1 MASSKSF
8 LDYKNTQRKKE
19 KKDEK
24 IIGKYF
30 SSVESERPNPATIS
44 TTKSQTEEQSGSS
57 AKSFLDWKVNERKNE
72 VKQNGYERNG
82 VYAFKPSPYTDATD
96 SRAALMDLAS
106 QKVAFDR
113 REAARRHQTNGGT
126 MRNAQPTIPEQMLP
140 GSPYIGTENSL
151 GRYGKGN
158 IDLYNRPQYRNPDGS
173 VSTVRSISI
182 GTDDGEVL
190 IPTVGRDANG
200 RPRLMSDDE
209 AIDEYFR
216 TGNNLGVFKSIEEAD
231 DYADRLHKQ
240 QEAYYTGKGRELPSI
255 EQMAN
260 PMRYA
265 ETRRQT
271 AGGNSTVESSTV
283 DRMLQA
289 AKQSEARAAEQKE
302 QTYQRN
308 AVNAFGNPNART
320 GGNWHT
326 TPTGAWGAQDQTG
339 RFVSPQSQRYE
350 QDYRDTDPMRRLAAE
365 RVSAQDAENPLNTRG
380 NTKPYSVMT
389 DDEKSVYNY
398 LYSTYGPARAEEY
411 HNGLMDE
418 INRRIGQENYEANTN
433 DLNTAQKAMRSYQQ
447 GFSSGIEGIL
457 NAPAALMGAENRR
470 ARSAAEY
477 ENSALRSD
485 QENNTAQKILYDI
498 ASSTGNMTPGMMASA
513 LGAPAAVGSTLFAT
527 SAGGNA
533 YAEAMNAGE
542 DVSTSR
548 AYAAQQFADEEAT
561 NWLLGGINA
570 FGGGAVRKVMQN
582 SAAGRTLDAAVNRLV
597 KTESGRRM
605 LHMMMDYVGDMAG
618 EAQQEYVQFYTENF
632 TKAIL
637 GMKDESGNPIDF
649 NLNPADPDALYAA
662 LLGALNA
669 GALNAA
675 PAAARVI
682 HGSGTDVQNAGG
694 LAEDLRSTTRDDYTS
709 DAAYESAMR
718 LEAVAREIGD
728 RQAAGRTPSAMDR
741 IAFNEAM
748 SEFIEAS
755 TEAESESEEENPRTG
770 FVDESGL
777 TLQEITQGA
786 RQLREAE
793 NRTDAP
799 GAESSEAE
807 PSRMSIPAEMKEQA
821 AYDLLETRRPERIQ
835 WTDGTGTFVMQ
846 READEG
852 YSVTNQRGETS
863 GLTEEQA
870 AQMLPADTEL
880 TITWGEQRQA
890 EQVKPTVT
898 PESLPS
904 YEASAPVAG
913 INARTENINTG
924 VDNRLMAL
932 AQDVTQERTQQKATQ
947 MQSVY
952 DAGKNMQAENLRSV
966 MNGATMLTEQEK
978 QAALQRGMQEAVT
991 AARTQTAQA
1000 TNAAVQNIRIPG
1012 VKEGK
1017 VSYDP
1022 KVDQS
1027 KLTEGQK
1034 VNAALAGAFASKV
1047 FGANVVLTQSNVVN
1061 GRYEGAN
1068 GWFRFGGADDQTFY
1082 FDVNAGKNR
1091 VSDWKNSPFDATS
1104 VMPVIAHEGTHWME
1118 KNHPEAYKG
1127 LESQVLDALSK
1138 DKAYTRNGELSLD
1151 DIISLEQKRMDRE
1164 EPHADGRPHTVEE
1177 AKAELVARGCEDM
1190 LNGNEYAK
1198 AAFSDLD
1205 VEAKKTLWGHIKGV
1219 FESIQRFFDE
1229 LLKNYRSN
1237 SQEARAIRRNK
1248 EAYAGLLKTYG
1259 EILGMGREETASTE
1273 SQNTLAEEL
1282 ARSEDGVASDGVTM
1296 SGETSVQFNERIY
1309 EESGR
1314 DYLINW
1320 LAKQEDITQEERN
1333 DIVAQ
1338 IDQIHDV
1345 MQRIREESEG
1355 LADYRAWAEVADR
1368 NGRLTVITPNG
1379 EYPLNIDFA
1388 TVCKKRKALDH
1399 ILNVMVT
1406 EGDLSAADL
1415 AGADIVRLQNIIK
1428 EEGLEIACALCFVDS
1443 KRYRIGSWAD
1453 SIVNGENRKSGK
1465 KYGYNELVRSLVP
1478 QGSNLKIDQFNYTG
1492 RDVEQPKGKLLRNA
1506 KDSQLDFTLIDKVI
1520 AENKPGT
1527 WNRNL
1532 ATALKEHPELR
1543 SMLHSAELLSSVGF
1557 DPIKVQNPALFDL
1570 INNAGG
1576 TSKPKLSFGEVPY
1589 LNDILMSDAMTPKQA
1604 YAVGGVRI
1612 QSFSDFMANMVFDY
1626 VQMVGELQAKKL
1638 PAHAYTK
1645 EAAFVVIFGKTGIKI
1660 NMSLV
1665 PKATTWS
1672 KQKLDAYLKQFPNK
1686 EARDA
1691 AKSKLRKMA
1700 GLDANGNYIW
1710 EDETF
1715 PYEVAMHLQ
1724 ADPEYAKNC
1733 GTIAVGVS
1741 DRHIIKL
1748 LNDPT
1753 IQMVIPY
1760 HKSGINPVVARMR
1773 GIDLYTDYT
1782 KSQNTRYASGKKIS
1796 AKDNTF
1802 DFYGTLQETGDP
1814 KATADAYLKWC
1825 NEHGYIPKFEKF
1837 RKNPNYYKLLAD
1849 FRLYDETGAYAPQGP
1864 VRGVYPENMKDL
1876 ILNGYTYTD
1885 ANGVEYKNGGLKA
1898 AQEVSDHLRD
1908 KTKDIISQYKG
1919 EEKALQD
1926 AINSVNESSPNIAS
1940 EVSIQKS
1947 SRITDTEL
1955 IDRLDKE
1962 VESGDYITTY
1972 KAMQVIDGELYPP
1985 MAAKVKGPDGK
1996 YRMQN
2001 ASKLGEWQQADEDP
2015 AHIKIKNGK
2024 GYYTLNK
2031 GNGKSIDAAYNPYEH
2046 SSNLVLNDQFEEAYK
2061 RDNLVTVE
2069 CRIPKSEIDN
2079 PYHAEYAK
2087 DSTGVLDWKAGVVAG
2102 KLKNNKRQ
2110 VYLSRYLMPVRILE
2124 EAEVASM
2131 WKDTLSGSDVSVPF
2145 NVVSPK
2151 LLAALEKAGVSI
2163 DYEGSPNYRA
2173 HHSQVQHSTRM
2184 GELQEEYQE
2193 ALKENNEDWLL
2204 QLVDQAAYEAGY
2216 TTTAYH
2222 GSPFEDIHVFNTRSD
2237 DTKKQANQ
2245 LLFGT
2250 HFTQNLEYAKIYARK
2265 AKNSKGTSRMTT
2277 KSGQIY
2283 KTYLDL
2289 GKSLDLRTP
2298 TNLTPDTE
2306 EYRLYEDAPEKYKK
2320 KFPALT
2326 FSKYDTEQGLGSG
2339 QYITRSTLEN
2349 VLQAMSPKEATDFLV
2364 DHGYDSILYDA
2375 SYATPTSGNS
2385 RLTRDP
2391 SIIMLDPERIK
2402 SGDPITY
2409 DDNGKVIPLSERFN
2423 SENED
2428 IRYSMRDS
2436 SGQELT
2442 EAQAEYF
2449 KDSKVRDAEGNLL
2462 RVYHGT
2468 NAEFYEFDRDRI
2480 GAHGSYEGAG
2490 FNFTPSSTRAGGYK
2504 GIGGG
2509 EGRVMEGYLNITNP
2523 LSAEKKTMTV
2533 RQLAKLIEKIDPT
2546 GDDVISNYAQD
2557 TRDYGKPSF
2566 VRREALYTAR
2576 QMMNYHDSDADIY
2589 ADLSASGAS
2598 TSAIIDAFKTLGYDG
2613 LIHYDSEGKI
2623 NTLIAFDSNQFKN
2636 IDNKAPTES
2645 ADIRHSSRNASADL
2659 NLLKA
2664 ERLSEKYVK
2673 ELEDTISERDTQI
2686 AELQEQMEKAVGA
2699 EKEKRKQQLAKLRK
2713 EKNDRIAYLEKSY
2726 RVNLNW
2732 QIAEMRQKMDRAI
2745 GEEKAQAKERLDA
2758 LRAQKNQKIE
2768 EILQKNREQRE
2779 QRRFNRS
2786 AQELIKRARRLKK
2799 MKGSPTFRAQVD
2811 ALIGDLDLISP
2822 GMKDNTR
2829 QRLQKLKEEVDAQAA
2844 LDPDYAK
2851 YEAVKY
2857 NKLLDRLKK
2866 KQIKDMPL
2874 EDIISIAEALAAL
2887 EHSKKTADREI
2898 KEGQGKLFADYGRTA
2913 VAQLK
2918 KTKGINYGNEIG
2930 SMLGKYRLN
2939 MLNPTRAFQLL
2950 DGYQKGG
2957 VFTYFAKELNDGQT
2971 RAAEFRQKAE
2981 AMFQE
2986 IDNNP
2991 NLVNDFAKQNIEI
3004 MTVEGMKKISKGMRI
3019 SLYLHAKNLDNVK
3032 HISYGGITIPNESL
3046 YRRGKYSEAYTAGE
3060 TVHLIPQDSKNPD
3073 MMAAKAIR
3081 AITDQMT
3088 PEEKQ
3093 YADIAY
3099 KFLNE
3104 TTKEAI
3110 NEVSLALDGYEKAT
3124 VEDYFP
3130 IRSDPNFTQASMEG
3144 LQKDGTIEGIPML
3157 KERTGSRNPIL
3168 LEDASQVVLRQK
3180 NNTAMY
3186 YGLAIPIRNFNRFY
3200 NYTGTGFARSVKQ
3213 SVGKTWGAAGQ
3224 KYIDNVISDLQFG
3237 RQTQRTVLDSMK
3249 GLYAGTTLNLNL
3261 GVSIKQSASY
3271 PFAASVIGWA
3281 PLAKALGQRFT
3292 AADRAY
3298 MDSITPWGY
3307 MRRTGFSGTE
3317 MGEVARQRTGIDNN
3331 QTIQKAK
3338 TMLDFIRRVDVAT
3351 TEKLF
3356 KACENYVQE
3365 KYPDLEVRGE
3375 EYGKKLAEIYN
3386 ETLQRTQPSY
3396 DVMQR
3401 NEFLRS
3407 QNDLTKVL
3415 GAFKTQTFNMGGE
3428 ILDAYGKWRAHSE
3441 YAKIDSSYET
3451 MAKESGKAFRTTV
3464 AATIVAQAMLVA
3476 LSAVANAVL
3485 HKMKPYRDDKGE
3497 VTAESLAKKVMQDF
3511 ATSFAGLTMGGS
3523 EAQAAVMAVFGAE
3536 KWYDIEYPG
3545 LSMINE
3551 LVSSITDFSTAV
3563 RKSLDKDNA
3572 KAAEDRQKASVR
3584 LGKVLMQVFKL
3595 KGIPSQNLYNI
3606 ANMVYLHGQDLA
3618 NDELGSF
3625 TAGKGL
3631 FGLTDTSPT
3640 GKQFAKQ
3647 AFYYYGKGDVS
3658 KGTKAA
3664 KRASESGIKD
3674 EMGGN
3679 QEKAIEYMK
3688 KSNLDEKTLKMLWEL
3703 AGWKAN
3709 TYDKKMAK

>member
-216 TGNNLGVFKSIEEAD
+216 TGNNLGTFKTIEEAD

-240 QEAYYTGKGRELPSI
+240 QEAYYTGKGRELPSL

-308 AVNAFGNPNART
+308 AVNAFGNPNARA

-326 TPTGAWGAQDQTG
+326 TPTGAWGAQDQNG
-339 RFVSPQSQRYE
+339 RLVSPQSQRYE

-398 LYSTYGPARAEEY
+398 LYSTYGPSRAEEY

-418 INRRIGQENYEANTN
+418 INRRIGQENYEANTK
-433 DLNTAQKAMRSYQQ
+433 DLNTAQKALRSYQQ

-485 QENNTAQKILYDI
+485 QGNNTAQKILYDI

-513 LGAPAAVGSTLFAT
+513 LGAPAAVGSALFAT

-548 AYAAQQFADEEAT
+548 AYAVQQFADEEAT

-637 GMKDESGNPIDF
+637 GMKDEDGNPVDF
-649 NLNPADPDALYAA
+649 NFNPADPDALYAA

-694 LAEDLRSTTRDDYTS
+694 LAEDLRSTTREDYTS

-728 RQAAGRTPSAMDR
+728 RQASGRSPSAMDR

-755 TEAESESEEENPRTG
+755 TEAEAESKEENPRTG

-852 YSVTNQRGETS
+852 YSVTNQMGETS

-880 TITWGEQRQA
+880 TITWGERDEAQQAAPTTEQAAPTTAPTEEAVSRVEAEQAVDEDTNSRLMEIALDREAEKERQLNAIFEAALNADPGVREIMDRATMWSEEDRQAAFNLGMEERRWNQQQAILNENRVQEGNNGGQGAVLSGRGSGRDVSLGSGEQAQGIRGDAGVSAPAPGGVSSQGAGVARQSQEIGRIQSEVKGDVRRANAEKTA
-890 EQVKPTVT
+890 EQVRNSLLKAADADAKGLRIGAATDARDILPVAREGQQVFPVDRKTATPSMRRGVAIAKKAGAKGVKVFLSDGPIITRSGARARAWCDTKTGEIALQANSERATTDQLAMHESVELGISDGRINVADALETLRISLDNSIGEGTEAIDTLAFKYAKSEKKSGDITEKELAHAKKEMLCDAAGGINQFDGRPGFEYEATLMDVVSEIVQPYMNEKLDWAFDVDESVDNSTAPTDHT
-898 PESLPS
+898 DYGESLRQYSEDNNSHLFEFSVEQFAAANDYKLVYTGPKTYKIIDNKTGKEVQVADIAKEHVENTPLGMLLRIAQNETMLS
-904 YEASAPVAG
+904 EEAADSQRQFVADLMKMCIQYGPDAARVWEVAG
-913 INARTENINTG
+913 TQTFSAFKSNSDPQYGSTGDMGTICSKTQAIVNVMSDVMVRLERGLARDEVLKVYNAVANSGRKTKLSVPCPVCYVFSRWVG
-924 VDNRLMAL
+924 VPSLLETMRRG
-932 AQDVTQERTQQKATQ
+932 QERFGPNITEERLNKYVRGMERRFTPTDEEQRKEDPYGKKAINKRK
-947 MQSVY
+947 QSVQNKI
-952 DAGKNMQAENLRSV
+952 ANLQDKIDSRRQEIYRSV
-966 MNGATMLTEQEK
+966 
-978 QAALQRGMQEAVT
+978 
-991 AARTQTAQA
+991 
-1000 TNAAVQNIRIPG
+1000 
-1012 VKEGK
+1012 
-1017 VSYDP
+1017 
-1022 KVDQS
+1022 
-1027 KLTEGQK
+1027 
-1034 VNAALAGAFASKV
+1034 
-1047 FGANVVLTQSNVVN
+1047 
-1061 GRYEGAN
+1061 
-1068 GWFRFGGADDQTFY
+1068 
-1082 FDVNAGKNR
+1082 
-1091 VSDWKNSPFDATS
+1091 
-1104 VMPVIAHEGTHWME
+1104 
-1118 KNHPEAYKG
+1118 KG
-1127 LESQVLDALSK
+1127 LEAALEATRNDKQIGQIAREQKALEKEFLDLELYNWVTQVRCLTDSKRNPVRDSNGNVKLDPNYEKTGHVDLKVLFDLNRTGEFAENYPKAWLYRTTRGAGMGKAILPYSGFEIGDALRG
-1138 DKAYTRNGELSLD
+1138 AGLTGPTRY
-1151 DIISLEQKRMDRE
+1151 K
-1164 EPHADGRPHTVEE
+1164 
-1177 AKAELVARGCEDM
+1177 
-1190 LNGNEYAK
+1190 
-1198 AAFSDLD
+1198 
-1205 VEAKKTLWGHIKGV
+1205 
-1219 FESIQRFFDE
+1219 
-1229 LLKNYRSN
+1229 RSN
-1237 SQEARAIRRNK
+1237 SPLFKMDQKAVTKLVRNAIKRMK
-1248 EAYAGLLKTYG
+1248 A
-1259 EILGMGREETASTE
+1259 
-1273 SQNTLAEEL
+1273 QN
-1282 ARSEDGVASDGVTM
+1282 
-1296 SGETSVQFNERIY
+1296 
-1309 EESGR
+1309 
-1314 DYLINW
+1314 LIGG
-1320 LAKQEDITQEERN
+1320 Q
-1333 DIVAQ
+1333 
-1338 IDQIHDV
+1338 
-1345 MQRIREESEG
+1345 
-1355 LADYRAWAEVADR
+1355 
-1368 NGRLTVITPNG
+1368 
-1379 EYPLNIDFA
+1379 
-1388 TVCKKRKALDH
+1388 
-1399 ILNVMVT
+1399 
-1406 EGDLSAADL
+1406 
-1415 AGADIVRLQNIIK
+1415 RLQSTSDFRA
-1428 EEGLEIACALCFVDS
+1428 EWGLDYVMTLMELQT
-1443 KRYRIGSWAD
+1443 IGAK
-1453 SIVNGENRKSGK
+1453 VQ
-1465 KYGYNELVRSLVP
+1465 L
-1478 QGSNLKIDQFNYTG
+1478 YT
-1492 RDVEQPKGKLLRNA
+1492 
-1506 KDSQLDFTLIDKVI
+1506 KVI
-1520 AENKPGT
+1520 EAVDFLASSGAEI
-1527 WNRNL
+1527 NL
-1532 ATALKEHPELR
+1532 
-1543 SMLHSAELLSSVGF
+1543 S
-1557 DPIKVQNPALFDL
+1557 
-1570 INNAGG
+1570 
-1576 TSKPKLSFGEVPY
+1576 
-1589 LNDILMSDAMTPKQA
+1589 LM
-1604 YAVGGVRI
+1604 
-1612 QSFSDFMANMVFDY
+1612 
-1626 VQMVGELQAKKL
+1626 
-1638 PAHAYTK
+1638 
-1645 EAAFVVIFGKTGIKI
+1645 GKG
-1660 NMSLV
+1660 
-1665 PKATTWS
+1665 
-1672 KQKLDAYLKQFPNK
+1672 DGYHY
-1686 EARDA
+1686 
-1691 AKSKLRKMA
+1691 
-1700 GLDANGNYIW
+1700 DANGNPVLGL
-1710 EDETF
+1710 EDFSSITGIDARAAFEKSAQYNNVQPILVGLNDTHIKLALADSRITFIIPWHSSGSNEATLGKLMKSVGENLKNGRDYENVQEDKVIKYDDEAVNEEKKAMRDLRKAIVTGNLKKNLTEAQQELLNKNEWLSDLYNRFYVDKSAEEYGVKLSASQAQKIF
-1715 PYEVAMHLQ
+1715 PYEYWDKSLTIKDAKQ
-1724 ADPEYAKNC
+1724 NGIRFQEYCESLGLKPRFSGGKGKN
-1733 GTIAVGVS
+1733 GETFG
-1741 DRHIIKL
+1741 DFTKEDGYWKL
-1748 LNDPT
+1748 LIDRKMYNNDGTYHEVQAIDVSKMKVGDIPMTVNSNVYRNDSLLKQATMDSLRALEETPNDLTMDESIFSDEGYENSSELDLLEENLIKQKSEKTGIEYSSELDLDGGYAPT
-1753 IQMVIPY
+1753 LADNDEAKAKRPVRRYVERAQALKYEGLDVNEDTEHALEVIDENGEVVDVFKAPKDPYAVLEVTRAQTDQVKAWEKTDDAVETMTNALKQEAGKSVTVDVGRAAKEMAASLRTNYGSRTKASDLAASIQ
-1760 HKSGINPVVARMR
+1760 N
-1773 GIDLYTDYT
+1773 LYTMLDGMNAR
-1782 KSQNTRYASGKKIS
+1782 NTERVAAAATNIGK
-1796 AKDNTF
+1796 AVLEGTMVKDNTLSKQYPNLKRELRDPHLYLNETLKGDMASAYDNMTNF
-1802 DFYGTLQETGDP
+1802 RRAVGKRLTFAKAGEGSFRSVDSFYGELS
-1814 KATADAYLKWC
+1814 
-1825 NEHGYIPKFEKF
+1825 EK
-1837 RKNPNYYKLLAD
+1837 
-1849 FRLYDETGAYAPQGP
+1849 
-1864 VRGVYPENMKDL
+1864 YPELFPADITNPSDQLLMMIEVSNNLDGERVSNL
-1876 ILNGYTYTD
+1876 ELNGY
-1885 ANGVEYKNGGLKA
+1885 GGDL
-1898 AQEVSDHLRD
+1898 D
-1908 KTKDIISQYKG
+1908 KTAFMIGQEIIG
-1919 EEKALQD
+1919 
-1926 AINSVNESSPNIAS
+1926 
-1940 EVSIQKS
+1940 
-1947 SRITDTEL
+1947 
-1955 IDRLDKE
+1955 
-1962 VESGDYITTY
+1962 
-1972 KAMQVIDGELYPP
+1972 
-1985 MAAKVKGPDGK
+1985 
-1996 YRMQN
+1996 
-2001 ASKLGEWQQADEDP
+2001 
-2015 AHIKIKNGK
+2015 
-2024 GYYTLNK
+2024 GYYASISNSNFNRELKKAKADLQKQYGEQLAVATARVDQLQKELLAEKMK
-2031 GNGKSIDAAYNPYEH
+2031 GGSQRERERTEYWRQGYE
-2046 SSNLVLNDQFEEAYK
+2046 LV
-2061 RDNLVTVE
+2061 RDNLAKV
-2069 CRIPKSEIDN
+2069 
-2079 PYHAEYAK
+2079 HAEYAE
-2087 DSTGVLDWKAGVVAG
+2087 KAR
-2102 KLKNNKRQ
+2102 KLKEKKRGT
-2110 VYLSRYLMPVRILE
+2110 
-2124 EAEVASM
+2124 EA
-2131 WKDTLSGSDVSVPF
+2131 
-2145 NVVSPK
+2145 
-2151 LLAALEKAGVSI
+2151 
-2163 DYEGSPNYRA
+2163 R
-2173 HHSQVQHSTRM
+2173 
-2184 GELQEEYQE
+2184 
-2193 ALKENNEDWLL
+2193 
-2204 QLVDQAAYEAGY
+2204 
-2216 TTTAYH
+2216 
-2222 GSPFEDIHVFNTRSD
+2222 
-2237 DTKKQANQ
+2237 
-2245 LLFGT
+2245 
-2250 HFTQNLEYAKIYARK
+2250 
-2265 AKNSKGTSRMTT
+2265 
-2277 KSGQIY
+2277 
-2283 KTYLDL
+2283 
-2289 GKSLDLRTP
+2289 
-2298 TNLTPDTE
+2298 
-2306 EYRLYEDAPEKYKK
+2306 
-2320 KFPALT
+2320 
-2326 FSKYDTEQGLGSG
+2326 
-2339 QYITRSTLEN
+2339 
-2349 VLQAMSPKEATDFLV
+2349 
-2364 DHGYDSILYDA
+2364 
-2375 SYATPTSGNS
+2375 
-2385 RLTRDP
+2385 
-2391 SIIMLDPERIK
+2391 
-2402 SGDPITY
+2402 
-2409 DDNGKVIPLSERFN
+2409 
-2423 SENED
+2423 
-2428 IRYSMRDS
+2428 
-2436 SGQELT
+2436 QEL
-2442 EAQAEYF
+2442 
-2449 KDSKVRDAEGNLL
+2449 L
-2462 RVYHGT
+2462 
-2468 NAEFYEFDRDRI
+2468 
-2480 GAHGSYEGAG
+2480 
-2490 FNFTPSSTRAGGYK
+2490 
-2504 GIGGG
+2504 
-2509 EGRVMEGYLNITNP
+2509 
-2523 LSAEKKTMTV
+2523 
-2533 RQLAKLIEKIDPT
+2533 
-2546 GDDVISNYAQD
+2546 
-2557 TRDYGKPSF
+2557 
-2566 VRREALYTAR
+2566 
-2576 QMMNYHDSDADIY
+2576 
-2589 ADLSASGAS
+2589 
-2598 TSAIIDAFKTLGYDG
+2598 
-2613 LIHYDSEGKI
+2613 
-2623 NTLIAFDSNQFKN
+2623 
-2636 IDNKAPTES
+2636 
-2645 ADIRHSSRNASADL
+2645 
-2659 NLLKA
+2659 
-2664 ERLSEKYVK
+2664 
-2673 ELEDTISERDTQI
+2673 
-2686 AELQEQMEKAVGA
+2686 
-2699 EKEKRKQQLAKLRK
+2699 
-2713 EKNDRIAYLEKSY
+2713 
-2726 RVNLNW
+2726 
-2732 QIAEMRQKMDRAI
+2732 
-2745 GEEKAQAKERLDA
+2745 
-2758 LRAQKNQKIE
+2758 
-2768 EILQKNREQRE
+2768 
-2779 QRRFNRS
+2779 
-2786 AQELIKRARRLKK
+2786 KRARKLAS
-2799 MKGSPTFRAQVD
+2799 MKRTGDPRFRAEVD
-2811 ALIGDLDLISP
+2811 ALIGDLDLVAP
-2822 GMKDNTR
+2822 GIRKDTLEKLQDLRR
-2829 QRLQKLKEEVDAQAA
+2829 QVDAQSK
-2844 LDPDYAK
+2844 LDPEYYAK
-2851 YEAVKY
+2851 FEAPKY
-2857 NKLLDRLKK
+2857 AELLDRVRDGKK
-2866 KQIKDMPL
+2866 RLKDM
-2874 EDIISIAEALAAL
+2874 DISEIIRLTEAVVAL
-2887 EHSKKTADREI
+2887 EHSKATYDREI
-2898 KEGQGKLFADYGRTA
+2898 KKERGKLLLNYARTA
-2913 VAQLK
+2913 IDQQK
-2918 KTKGINYGNEIG
+2918 KVKGINYKNEFG

-2939 MLNPTRAFQLL
+2939 MLNPTRAFQLI

-2957 VFTYFAKELNDGQT
+2957 VFTYFANELNAGQT
-2971 RAAEFRQKAE
+2971 KAAEFRME
-2981 AMFQE
+2981 VERMFQK

-2991 NLVNDFAKQNIEI
+2991 KLVNDFAKPTIEI
-3004 MTVEGMKKISKGMRI
+3004 QTMEGKVKISKGMRI
-3019 SLYLHAKNLDNVK
+3019 ALYLHAQNRENIM
-3032 HISYGGITIPNESL
+3032 HIAYGGITIPDAAL
-3046 YRRGKYSEAYTAGE
+3046 YAKGKYAEAYNAGK
-3060 TVHLIPQDSKNPD
+3060 TVHFAPWMNGSNANNDSRT
-3073 MMAAKAIR
+3073 AKAI
-3081 AITDQMT
+3081 AEITKHMT
-3088 PEEKQ
+3088 PEERE
-3093 YADIAY
+3093 YAEIAQT
-3099 KFLNE
+3099 FFNE
-3104 TTKEAI
+3104 TTKKAI
-3110 NEVSLALDGYEKAT
+3110 NETSLLLDGYEKAT
-3124 VEDYFP
+3124 VEHYFP
-3130 IRSDPNFTQASMEG
+3130 IKTDKRF
-3144 LQKDGTIEGIPML
+3144 LQPSLDDLKKDGTIEGVEML
-3157 KERTGSRNPIL
+3157 KERTGSRLPIL

-3186 YGLAIPIRNFNRFY
+3186 YGLAIPVRNFTRFY
-3200 NYTGTGFARSVKQ
+3200 GQTVDTKAGESVQ
-3213 SVGKTWGAAGQ
+3213 SAISNVWNKPGMT
-3224 KYIDNVISDLQFG
+3224 YIENVISDLQFG
-3237 RQTQRTVLDSMK
+3237 RQTQRTILDSMK

-3292 AADRAY
+3292 AEDRAY

-3375 EYGKKLAEIYN
+3375 KYGKKLAEVYN

-3647 AFYYYGKGDVS
+3647 AFYYYGKGDAS

-3674 EMGGN
+3674 ELGGK
-3679 QEKAIEYMK
+3679 QENAIEYMK
-3688 KSNLDEKTLKMLWEL
+3688 KSNLDDKTKRMLWEL

>member
-1 MASSKSF
+1 MTKGNE
-8 LDYKNTQRKKE
+8 LYYEYRKKLNKE
-19 KKDEK
+19 NNTRKVYKREDDQ
-24 IIGKYF
+24 G
-30 SSVESERPNPATIS
+30 
-44 TTKSQTEEQSGSS
+44 SGTR
-57 AKSFLDWKVNERKNE
+57 NERYINDVLGGEGQAVSAQPAPPVAPAKTRE
-72 VKQNGYERNG
+72 SLLSEYRSALGQRM
-82 VYAFKPSPYTDATD
+82 AAQSPQQTLMNVAE
-96 SRAALMDLAS
+96 SRV
-106 QKVAFDR
+106 QFDQQQD
-113 REAARRHQTNGGT
+113 ARRRQTNSGP
-126 MRNAQPTIPEQMLP
+126 MRSAQPTNPEQKLP

-200 RPRLMSDDE
+200 RPRLLSDDE

-216 TGNNLGVFKSIEEAD
+216 TGNNLGTFKTIEEAD

-240 QEAYYTGKGRELPSI
+240 QEAYYTGKGRELPSL

-271 AGGNSTVESSTV
+271 AGGNSTMESSTV

-289 AKQSEARAAEQKE
+289 SKQSEARAAEQKE

-308 AVNAFGNPNART
+308 AVNAFGNPNARA

-326 TPTGAWGAQDQTG
+326 TPTGAWGAQDQNG
-339 RFVSPQSQRYE
+339 RLVSPQSQRYE

-365 RVSAQDAENPLNTRG
+365 RVSAQDAENPLNARG

-433 DLNTAQKAMRSYQQ
+433 DLNTAQKALRSYQQ

-457 NAPAALMGAENRR
+457 NAPAALVGAENRR

-485 QENNTAQKILYDI
+485 QGNNTAQRIIYDI

-513 LGAPAAVGSTLFAT
+513 LGAPAAVGSALFAT

-548 AYAAQQFADEEAT
+548 AYAVQQFADEEAT

-694 LAEDLRSTTRDDYTS
+694 LAEDLRNTTREDYTS

-718 LEAVAREIGD
+718 LEAVAREIGE
-728 RQAAGRTPSAMDR
+728 RQAAGRSPSAMDR

-748 SEFIEAS
+748 SDFIEAS
-755 TEAESESEEENPRTG
+755 TEAEAESEEENPRTG

-793 NRTDAP
+793 NRTGVT
-799 GAESSEAE
+799 GAEPSEAE
-807 PSRMSIPAEMKEQA
+807 PSRMTIPAEMKEQA
-821 AYDLLETRRPERIQ
+821 AYDLLETRRPERIE
-835 WTDGTGTFVMQ
+835 WTDGAGTFVMH

-863 GLTEEQA
+863 GLTEDQA

-932 AQDVTQERTQQKATQ
+932 AQDVTQERTQQKAAQ

-1000 TNAAVQNIRIPG
+1000 TNAAVQKIRIPG
-1012 VKEGK
+1012 VKEGN

-1091 VSDWKNSPFDATS
+1091 VSDWKNSPLDATS

-1248 EAYAGLLKTYG
+1248 EAYAELLKTYG
-1259 EILGMGREETASTE
+1259 EILGMGREAETGGEINREEAANLRNAGIVLNDDGTVASMQYSSRYSWKTQEEVDKAVAALQKSLGVSKKEAQAFVESERSLTNLILSPGNVAAMDFIADDRYSAIKKNSDYPQGTVDFNNNCRKRVPFTTLFDRIQERNPNRLFTAEDLEIIRQNMIKHNYQVACGLCFVEERRQRLGEIADSFVQLYKNGAVLDQFVGKTPFEKMKAALDSVEGDDYTPTIADLITYKGLKRLEAEHKGIADAFRIFNNARGMQSGRLVEGRAEYKRELLTYKPSQVKRVNDLGGLRIFSYSDFEAVNLLDLVQIVQDASTKGIMIQAYTKVPAFAKVVRNTGIKLNRSLIAAGTGVKYVNGHME
-1273 SQNTLAEEL
+1273 LDLDPVEGININDPDFFDSTDDRDVGNILVGMSDEQIRLAMNSPFVDYIIPFHTSLPKTILEAKKIDHWKNYKLSQTDKDMKTGKNAKNINIYTDVLQAAEAEGKPIKNKVDFVNKFLQVAKERNLIPRFSEFLNVDKDGNYVYTEGYHKFLIDFKLFDKNGRIVEQRPVRPVFDDAFNTKLMEDFAKGVGSVAISEEL
-1282 ARSEDGVASDGVTM
+1282 YRDTVDALNEKS
-1296 SGETSVQFNERIY
+1296 SGETVQYSSR
-1309 EESGR
+1309 
-1314 DYLINW
+1314 
-1320 LAKQEDITQEERN
+1320 
-1333 DIVAQ
+1333 
-1338 IDQIHDV
+1338 
-1345 MQRIREESEG
+1345 MSE
-1355 LADYRAWAEVADR
+1355 LE
-1368 NGRLTVITPNG
+1368 G
-1379 EYPLNIDFA
+1379 EY
-1388 TVCKKRKALDH
+1388 R
-1399 ILNVMVT
+1399 
-1406 EGDLSAADL
+1406 E
-1415 AGADIVRLQNIIK
+1415 
-1428 EEGLEIACALCFVDS
+1428 
-1443 KRYRIGSWAD
+1443 
-1453 SIVNGENRKSGK
+1453 
-1465 KYGYNELVRSLVP
+1465 
-1478 QGSNLKIDQFNYTG
+1478 
-1492 RDVEQPKGKLLRNA
+1492 
-1506 KDSQLDFTLIDKVI
+1506 
-1520 AENKPGT
+1520 
-1527 WNRNL
+1527 
-1532 ATALKEHPELR
+1532 
-1543 SMLHSAELLSSVGF
+1543 
-1557 DPIKVQNPALFDL
+1557 
-1570 INNAGG
+1570 
-1576 TSKPKLSFGEVPY
+1576 
-1589 LNDILMSDAMTPKQA
+1589 
-1604 YAVGGVRI
+1604 
-1612 QSFSDFMANMVFDY
+1612 
-1626 VQMVGELQAKKL
+1626 
-1638 PAHAYTK
+1638 
-1645 EAAFVVIFGKTGIKI
+1645 
-1660 NMSLV
+1660 
-1665 PKATTWS
+1665 
-1672 KQKLDAYLKQFPNK
+1672 
-1686 EARDA
+1686 
-1691 AKSKLRKMA
+1691 
-1700 GLDANGNYIW
+1700 
-1710 EDETF
+1710 
-1715 PYEVAMHLQ
+1715 
-1724 ADPEYAKNC
+1724 
-1733 GTIAVGVS
+1733 
-1741 DRHIIKL
+1741 
-1748 LNDPT
+1748 
-1753 IQMVIPY
+1753 
-1760 HKSGINPVVARMR
+1760 
-1773 GIDLYTDYT
+1773 
-1782 KSQNTRYASGKKIS
+1782 
-1796 AKDNTF
+1796 
-1802 DFYGTLQETGDP
+1802 
-1814 KATADAYLKWC
+1814 
-1825 NEHGYIPKFEKF
+1825 
-1837 RKNPNYYKLLAD
+1837 
-1849 FRLYDETGAYAPQGP
+1849 
-1864 VRGVYPENMKDL
+1864 
-1876 ILNGYTYTD
+1876 
-1885 ANGVEYKNGGLKA
+1885 
-1898 AQEVSDHLRD
+1898 
-1908 KTKDIISQYKG
+1908 
-1919 EEKALQD
+1919 
-1926 AINSVNESSPNIAS
+1926 
-1940 EVSIQKS
+1940 
-1947 SRITDTEL
+1947 
-1955 IDRLDKE
+1955 
-1962 VESGDYITTY
+1962 
-1972 KAMQVIDGELYPP
+1972 
-1985 MAAKVKGPDGK
+1985 
-1996 YRMQN
+1996 
-2001 ASKLGEWQQADEDP
+2001 
-2015 AHIKIKNGK
+2015 
-2024 GYYTLNK
+2024 
-2031 GNGKSIDAAYNPYEH
+2031 
-2046 SSNLVLNDQFEEAYK
+2046 
-2061 RDNLVTVE
+2061 
-2069 CRIPKSEIDN
+2069 
-2079 PYHAEYAK
+2079 
-2087 DSTGVLDWKAGVVAG
+2087 
-2102 KLKNNKRQ
+2102 
-2110 VYLSRYLMPVRILE
+2110 
-2124 EAEVASM
+2124 
-2131 WKDTLSGSDVSVPF
+2131 
-2145 NVVSPK
+2145 
-2151 LLAALEKAGVSI
+2151 ALE
-2163 DYEGSPNYRA
+2163 
-2173 HHSQVQHSTRM
+2173 
-2184 GELQEEYQE
+2184 
-2193 ALKENNEDWLL
+2193 ENNEDWLL

-2306 EYRLYEDAPEKYKK
+2306 EYRLYEDAPAKYKK

-2428 IRYSMRDS
+2428 IRYS
-2436 SGQELT
+2436 
-2442 EAQAEYF
+2442 
-2449 KDSKVRDAEGNLL
+2449 
-2462 RVYHGT
+2462 
-2468 NAEFYEFDRDRI
+2468 
-2480 GAHGSYEGAG
+2480 
-2490 FNFTPSSTRAGGYK
+2490 
-2504 GIGGG
+2504 
-2509 EGRVMEGYLNITNP
+2509 
-2523 LSAEKKTMTV
+2523 
-2533 RQLAKLIEKIDPT
+2533 
-2546 GDDVISNYAQD
+2546 
-2557 TRDYGKPSF
+2557 
-2566 VRREALYTAR
+2566 
-2576 QMMNYHDSDADIY
+2576 
-2589 ADLSASGAS
+2589 
-2598 TSAIIDAFKTLGYDG
+2598 
-2613 LIHYDSEGKI
+2613 
-2623 NTLIAFDSNQFKN
+2623 
-2636 IDNKAPTES
+2636 
-2645 ADIRHSSRNASADL
+2645 SRNASSDL

-2829 QRLQKLKEEVDAQAA
+2829 QRLQKLKEEVEAQAA

-2857 NKLLDRLKK
+2857 DKFLNRLKK
-2866 KQIKDMPL
+2866 KQIKDMTL

-2981 AMFQE
+2981 EMFQE

-3046 YRRGKYSEAYTAGE
+3046 YKRGKYSEAYTAGE

-3144 LQKDGTIEGIPML
+3144 LLKDGTIEGMPML

-3497 VTAESLAKKVMQDF
+3497 VTAESLTDRVMQDF

-3523 EAQAAVMAVFGAE
+3523 EAQAVVMAVFGKE

-3674 EMGGN
+3674 ELGGK
-3679 QEKAIEYMK
+3679 QENAIEYMK
-3688 KSNLDEKTLKMLWEL
+3688 KSNLDDETMRMLWEL

-3709 TYDKKMAK
+3709 TFDKKMAK